1 MLLNEKKVDK
11 ATAKAGDK
19 VVKFDLNDGAT
30 GATIK
35 APSIQKNIPRG
46 SVAVVPQ
53 PRASF
58 AGAPQPRASVAGDMS

>member
-35 APSIQKNIPRG
+35 APPIHKISN
-46 SVAVVPQ
+46 
-53 PRASF
+53 
-58 AGAPQPRASVAGDMS
+58 QPRASVAGTP